1 MKKLIIIFALI
12 NIVTFSQDFNKK
24 ATAGFVF
31 LGVPASARTASLA
44 EASIALSDLNS
55 DAIFVNPAGT
65 GFVSQEHSFS
75 VSYAAYIA
83 DITHYSSTYTYN
95 TPYGVF
101 GVGIVAMDFGSMQKT
116 VVTTSQ
122 KFFEVVGTFDAKA
135 LAAAVSYSKM
145 LTDKFSFGIQA
156 KYVEEGIDVYKASNI
171 VFDGGVLYYTGLGSL
186 RIAAVMQ
193 NFGTDAKYVNDPFKM
208 PTVFKLGLASEIL
221 PEPFMDM
228 NITGLLEAIH
238 PNDGDERINT
248 GLEINYMNMLYLR
261 GGYKFLYDEETYSIG
276 LGVKADFNFPV
287 AADFAL
293 ANYGRLGNVLRLT
306 VSTGLF

>member
-1 MKKLIIIFALI
+1 MKKLIILFALI
-12 NIVTFSQDFNKK
+12 NIVSFAQEFNKK

-116 VVTTSQ
+116 VVTASQ

-135 LAAAVSYSKM
+135 LAAAFSYSKM

-228 NITGLLEAIH
+228 NITGLLEATH

-261 GGYKFLYDEETYSIG
+261 GGYKFFYDEETYSIG
-276 LGVKADFNFPV
+276 LGVKAAFNFPV

-293 ANYGRLGNVLRLT
+293 ANYGRLGNVIRLT